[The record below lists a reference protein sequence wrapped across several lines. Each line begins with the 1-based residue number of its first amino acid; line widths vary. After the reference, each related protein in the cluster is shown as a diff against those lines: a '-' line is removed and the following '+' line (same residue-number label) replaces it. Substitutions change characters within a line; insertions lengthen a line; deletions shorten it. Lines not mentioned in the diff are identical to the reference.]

1 VLGFL
6 SPTTVVDTEPNE
18 LVAGRGA
25 YLLSVAPRD
34 SASLIDKIVVAIDGA
49 EHVPTRFEI
58 FAKGHPDSAAFSIGF
73 SQVSFTRPDNE
84 RFAFT
89 PPPGT
94 KVTESTGTPG
104 IGAFTP
110 AKPSGAPT
118 KTATIGTG
126 WTTVFAARVP
136 AEAATGA
143 IAKPDQRGGAQ
154 LDALLNNL
162 PKVHGSW
169 GSGRLL
175 QSRLFSVLITDD
187 GRVLAGA
194 VSGDRLQSAAA
205 DPAAAL
211 K

>member
-1 VLGFL
+1 L
-6 SPTTVVDTEPNE
+6 
-18 LVAGRGA
+18 
-25 YLLSVAPRD
+25 
-34 SASLIDKIVVAIDGA
+34 
-49 EHVPTRFEI
+49 
-58 FAKGHPDSAAFSIGF
+58 
-73 SQVSFTRPDNE
+73 
-84 RFAFT
+84 T
-89 PPPGT
+89 PPT
-94 KVTESTGTPG
+94 
-104 IGAFTP
+104 
-110 AKPSGAPT
+110 PSGVKP

-136 AEAATGA
+136 AEAASGA
-143 IAKPDQRGGAQ
+143 TTKQGAQ
-154 LDALLNNL
+154 GAGAMDAFLNAL

-187 GRVLAGA
+187 GRILAGA